1 MSALA
6 FTLTALG
13 LLALAFIP
21 MTALADF
28 IHARTYKGNR

>member
-1 MSALA
+1 MSSLA

-21 MTALADF
+21 LTALADF
-28 IHARTYKGNR
+28 IHNHTYKGN

>member
-1 MSALA
+1 MMSIG

-21 MTALADF
+21 LTALADF
-28 IHARTYKGNR
+28 IHAHTYKGD

>member
-1 MSALA
+1 MSSLA

-21 MTALADF
+21 LTALADA
-28 IHARTYKGNR
+28 IHNHTYKGNR